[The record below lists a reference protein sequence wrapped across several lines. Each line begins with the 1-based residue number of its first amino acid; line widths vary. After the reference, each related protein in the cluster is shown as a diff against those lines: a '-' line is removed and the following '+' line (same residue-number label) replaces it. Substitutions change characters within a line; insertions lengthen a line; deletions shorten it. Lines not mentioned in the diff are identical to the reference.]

1 MWLLFNFFAA
11 LARIKFHVAQC
22 LLWGETYF
30 PEQLLKFKFLN
41 MNKTSFSIIDVFLYK
56 TFLLHCSVSTYTT
69 INHFGK
75 IHAKTHGFSFFF
87 LQKKL
92 WSVISIWQTEAG
104 EKCAFSRCMKCLW
117 KKIYFKNI
125 SCTETETKRL
135 PKLMGLIRF
144 KPAKGKRMLTD

>member
-1 MWLLFNFFAA
+1 MWLLFNIFAA

-41 MNKTSFSIIDVFLYK
+41 MNKTSFSITNEFLYK

-75 IHAKTHGFSFFF
+75 IHAKTHGFCFFF
-87 LQKKL
+87 LQKNYEVLSIFDKQKQVK
-92 WSVISIWQTEAG
+92 SVLSVAAWNVF
-104 EKCAFSRCMKCLW
+104 EKKYIL
-117 KKIYFKNI
+117 KIYLVPKP
-125 SCTETETKRL
+125 KR
-135 PKLMGLIRF
+135 
-144 KPAKGKRMLTD
+144 KGFLNWWV

>member
-11 LARIKFHVAQC
+11 LARIKFHVAHR

-41 MNKTSFSIIDVFLYK
+41 MNKTSFSIIDEFLYK

-87 LQKKL
+87 CKKNYEVLSIFDKQKQVK
-92 WSVISIWQTEAG
+92 SVLSVAAWNVFE
-104 EKCAFSRCMKCLW
+104 

-135 PKLMGLIRF
+135 PKLVGLIRF

>member
-41 MNKTSFSIIDVFLYK
+41 MNKTSFSIINEFLYK

-75 IHAKTHGFSFFF
+75 IHAKTHGFSIFFC
-87 LQKKL
+87 KK
-92 WSVISIWQTEAG
+92 I
-104 EKCAFSRCMKCLW
+104 MKCYLYLTNRSRW
-117 KKIYFKNI
+117 KVCFQSLHEMSLKKKYILKIYLVPKP
-125 SCTETETKRL
+125 KR
-135 PKLMGLIRF
+135 
-144 KPAKGKRMLTD
+144 KGFLNWWV

>member
-41 MNKTSFSIIDVFLYK
+41 MNKTSFSIIDEFLYK

-87 LQKKL
+87 CKK
-92 WSVISIWQTEAG
+92 I
-104 EKCAFSRCMKCLW
+104 MKCYLYLTNRSRW
-117 KKIYFKNI
+117 KVCFQSLHEMSLKKIYFKNI

-135 PKLMGLIRF
+135 PKLVGLIRF